1 MSLSIFSLSFYQF
14 YNHSCSCCKDL
25 ISFVNG
31 STHLRIEEQL
41 IQDSSHWART
51 PAGPKAPVIAAT
63 FQSGDS
69 MYSFLIM
76 FKMSVF
82 IRSTSRSKIALINP
96 YWTISLTISG
106 QESFFYVRINETPS
120 KVIFILKGGFLS
132 DFMLSNYFLSSPK
145 TAF

>member
-1 MSLSIFSLSFYQF
+1 
-14 YNHSCSCCKDL
+14 
-25 ISFVNG
+25 
-31 STHLRIEEQL
+31 
-41 IQDSSHWART
+41 
-51 PAGPKAPVIAAT
+51 
-63 FQSGDS
+63 
-69 MYSFLIM
+69 
-76 FKMSVF
+76 MSVF
-82 IRSTSRSKIALINP
+82 IRSTLRSKIALINP